1 MVVNAAVQG
10 IEIGHTI
17 GPDPDNLSVEDRC
30 AVDPGALLDGR
41 THRDGRDE
49 QPNYSGMTG
58 LRVSLPYDLRTF
70 QWS

>member
-49 QPNYSGMTG
+49 QPN
-58 LRVSLPYDLRTF
+58 L
-70 QWS
+70 QWNDGSSCLATI